1 MIRKALLLQSST
13 FVKYLELFTRGRK
26 YFVAPVDDCLVDLYV
41 HIDKKDHLAILD
53 SCIHTKFYT
62 YKNNLLP
69 NKLSLENQLV
79 GLVRDKI
86 KKYNIE
92 YQEIIYLQPDAT
104 EKNVNLET
112 DGSEVIIKS
121 KPKVAVILAG
131 QPRLI
136 EHSIPTLFK
145 WLEGTEY
152 NLFGHSWL
160 TIGGEG
166 TSNKNLDG
174 SKFRNIGEEE
184 KTTLV
189 NLMQNHYLKFGDA
202 FNDPKFPLDNTLY
215 NWQGERNL
223 LNIVNANYF
232 DKKSVH
238 AVGWMGWGFSSWT
251 GYDYAFKNFIDIG
264 KQYDIIIRSRWDICY
279 NNEIPFI
286 TWFNQIEDF
295 TDKDIIF
302 NNFEEANFVD
312 PCNYAFFNHVGSY
325 VWLKDHI
332 WIGSYNAQ
340 YNFMKNY
347 LDWVNVICMEN
358 KDIKCN
364 QRQFPFAESFLYNI
378 ALKNDIDIKIK
389 HVPCILAKPGNYDIS
404 DFNQVVKN
412 SINWYS

>member
-1 MIRKALLLQSST
+1 MIKKALLLQSST

-152 NLFGHSWL
+152 KIFGHTWQ

-166 TSNKNLDG
+166 QNNKTLDG
-174 SKFRNIGEEE
+174 SAYRYISTNENNILNDAMKGHC
-184 KTTLV
+184 LI
-189 NLMQNHYLKFGDA
+189 YGDGLI
-202 FNDPKFPLDNTLY
+202 DPIFPKDDDLY
-215 NWQGERNL
+215 NWQGERTFQNVTDREWEQ
-223 LNIVNANYF
+223 NF
-232 DKKSVH
+232 H
-238 AVGWMGWGFSSWT
+238 ARGWPGWGFSSWT
-251 GYDYAFKNFIDIG
+251 GYDKAWKACEHSNEEFDIVV
-264 KQYDIIIRSRWDICY
+264 RSRWDTIY
-279 NNEIPFI
+279 SGLKEHSLNAWLNNLD
-286 TWFNQIEDF
+286 TLTNNQIYFHEYENAWLDDPRNYSF
-295 TDKDIIF
+295 LDIT
-302 NNFEEANFVD
+302 NSNK
-312 PCNYAFFNHVGSY
+312 
-325 VWLKDHI
+325 WLKDHI
-332 WIGSYNAQ
+332 WIGSYTAQ

-347 LDWVNVICMEN
+347 LDWVNVICMEH
-358 KDIKCN
+358 DSIKCN
-364 QRQFPFAESFLYNI
+364 ARQFPYAESFLYMI
-378 ALKNDIDIKIK
+378 MIKNGLIIKDKIIYYILGKPGLSDYTDFDKTIK
-389 HVPCILAKPGNYDIS
+389 HSLK
-404 DFNQVVKN
+404 
-412 SINWYS
+412 WYE